1 MCDKSRKTQ
10 ICEGYAIILIAIEE
24 IMDTIT
30 RLLIQIPILLITL
43 TIHEFS
49 HGYVAYL
56 LGDDTAKRAGR
67 LTLNPI
73 SHIDPI
79 GLLMLF
85 IVRIGWAKPVP
96 VNPYN
101 FKNQKRDMAITAA
114 AGPASNFV
122 MAIILSIVFNL
133 LKAANPNILYSGSMP
148 TQFFIG
154 MLVYAILINLAL
166 GIFNLLP
173 IPPMDGSKILGGFL
187 SDEAYYKYTA
197 QERKGAQILMIV
209 FAISFVFR
217 LDLFGKVIMP
227 PLEFFLKL
235 LTGITF

>member
-1 MCDKSRKTQ
+1 MD
-10 ICEGYAIILIAIEE
+10 IIF
-24 IMDTIT
+24 
-30 RLLIQIPILLITL
+30 RLLIQIPILLATL

-101 FKNQKRDMAITAA
+101 FNNQKRDMAITAA
-114 AGPASNFV
+114 AGPAANFV
-122 MAIILSIVFNL
+122 MAIILSVFFNL
-133 LKAANPNILYSGSMP
+133 LKAANPNLLYSGSVMA
-148 TQFFIG
+148 QFFTG
-154 MLVYAILINLAL
+154 MLLYAILINLAL
-166 GIFNLLP
+166 GIFNLIP

-187 SDEAYYKYTA
+187 SDEAYYRYTA
-197 QERKGAQILMIV
+197 QERRGAQILMII

-217 LDLFGKVIMP
+217 LNIIGAIIMP
-227 PLEFFLKL
+227 PLNFFLRL
-235 LTGITF
+235 LTGITL

>member
-1 MCDKSRKTQ
+1 
-10 ICEGYAIILIAIEE
+10 
-24 IMDTIT
+24 MDTIY
-30 RLLIQIPILLITL
+30 RLIIQIPILLITL

-73 SHIDPI
+73 SHIDPF

-85 IVRIGWAKPVP
+85 IAHIGWAKPVP

-101 FKNQKRDMAITAA
+101 FVNQKRDMAITAA
-114 AGPASNFV
+114 AGPVSNFV
-122 MAIILSIVFNL
+122 MAIILSVVFNL
-133 LKAANPNILYSGSMP
+133 LKSANPNILYSGSLFS
-148 TQFFIG
+148 QFLTS

-166 GIFNLLP
+166 GIFNLIP

-197 QERKGAQILMIV
+197 QERKGAQLLMII

-217 LDLFGKVIMP
+217 LNLIGAIIMP
-227 PLEFFLKL
+227 PLHFFLKL
-235 LTGITF
+235 LTGITL

>member
-1 MCDKSRKTQ
+1 
-10 ICEGYAIILIAIEE
+10 
-24 IMDTIT
+24 MDTIY
-30 RLLIQIPILLITL
+30 RLIIQIPILLITL

-73 SHIDPI
+73 SHIDPF

-85 IVRIGWAKPVP
+85 IAHIGWAKPVP

-101 FKNQKRDMAITAA
+101 FVNQKRDMAITAA
-114 AGPASNFV
+114 AGPVSNFV
-122 MAIILSIVFNL
+122 MAIILSVVFNL
-133 LKAANPNILYSGSMP
+133 LKSANPNILYSGSLFS
-148 TQFFIG
+148 QFFTS

-166 GIFNLLP
+166 GIFNLIP

-197 QERKGAQILMIV
+197 QERKGAQLLMII
-209 FAISFVFR
+209 FAISFVFK
-217 LDLFGKVIMP
+217 LNLIGAIIMP
-227 PLEFFLKL
+227 PLYFFLKL
-235 LTGITF
+235 LTGITL

>member
-1 MCDKSRKTQ
+1 
-10 ICEGYAIILIAIEE
+10 
-24 IMDTIT
+24 MDTIT

-73 SHIDPI
+73 SHIDPV

-85 IVRIGWAKPVP
+85 IVHIGWAKPVP

-122 MAIILSIVFNL
+122 TAIILSIVYNL
-133 LKAANPNILYSGSMP
+133 LKTTNPIMDSIVV
-148 TQFFIG
+148 QFFFF
-154 MLVYAILINLAL
+154 MLQYAILINLAL
-166 GIFNLLP
+166 GIFNLIP

-197 QERKGAQILMIV
+197 QERKGAQILMII
-209 FAISFVFR
+209 FAISFVFK
-217 LDLFGKVIMP
+217 LNIIGAIIIP
-227 PLEFFLKL
+227 PLNFFLKL
-235 LTGITF
+235 LIGITL

>member
-1 MCDKSRKTQ
+1 MNT
-10 ICEGYAIILIAIEE
+10 ILQ
-24 IMDTIT
+24 
-30 RLLIQIPILLITL
+30 LLIQIPILLLTL

-56 LGDDTAKRAGR
+56 FGDDTAKRAGR

-85 IVRIGWAKPVP
+85 IVHIGWAKPVP

-101 FKNQKRDMAITAA
+101 FTNQKRDMAITAA
-114 AGPASNFV
+114 AGPVSNFV
-122 MAIILSIVFNL
+122 MAIILSVIFNL
-133 LKAANPNILYSGSMP
+133 LKTVNPDLLYSGSAIA
-148 TQFFIG
+148 QFFTS

-166 GIFNLLP
+166 GIFNLIP

-197 QERKGAQILMIV
+197 QERKGAQILMIIFVVSYV
-209 FAISFVFR
+209 FKLNLIGAI
-217 LDLFGKVIMP
+217 IMP
-227 PLEFFLKL
+227 PLNFFLKL
-235 LTGITF
+235 LTGITL

>member
-1 MCDKSRKTQ
+1 M
-10 ICEGYAIILIAIEE
+10 E
-24 IMDTIT
+24 TIT
-30 RLLIQIPILLITL
+30 RLIIQVPILLITL

-49 HGYVAYL
+49 HGLVAYY

-85 IVRIGWAKPVP
+85 IVHIGWAKPVP
-96 VNPYN
+96 INPYN
-101 FKNQKRDMAITAA
+101 FKDYKRDTAFTAA
-114 AGPASNFV
+114 AGPVSNFL
-122 MAIILSIVFNL
+122 MAIILSVVFAFI
-133 LKAANPNILYSGSMP
+133 KKANPDILYYGSAASR
-148 TQFFIG
+148 FLIS
-154 MLVYAILINLAL
+154 MLLYAILINLAL
-166 GIFNLLP
+166 GIFNLIP

-197 QERKGAQILMIV
+197 KEQQGARILMII
-209 FAISFVFR
+209 FAVSFVFK
-217 LDLFGKVIMP
+217 LNIIGSIIMP
-227 PLEFFLKL
+227 PLNFFMKL

>member
-1 MCDKSRKTQ
+1 
-10 ICEGYAIILIAIEE
+10 
-24 IMDTIT
+24 MDTIY
-30 RLLIQIPILLITL
+30 RLIIQIPILLITL

-73 SHIDPI
+73 SHIDPF

-85 IVRIGWAKPVP
+85 IAHIGWAKPVP

-101 FKNQKRDMAITAA
+101 FVNQKRDMAITAA
-114 AGPASNFV
+114 AGPVSNFV
-122 MAIILSIVFNL
+122 MAIILSVVFNL
-133 LKAANPNILYSGSMP
+133 LKSANPNILYSGSLFS
-148 TQFFIG
+148 QFLTS

-166 GIFNLLP
+166 GIFNLIP

-197 QERKGAQILMIV
+197 QERKGAQLLMII
-209 FAISFVFR
+209 FAISFVFK
-217 LDLFGKVIMP
+217 LNLIGAIIMP
-227 PLEFFLKL
+227 PLYFFLKL
-235 LTGITF
+235 LTGITL

>member
-1 MCDKSRKTQ
+1 MNT
-10 ICEGYAIILIAIEE
+10 ILQ
-24 IMDTIT
+24 
-30 RLLIQIPILLITL
+30 LLIQIPILLLTL

-49 HGYVAYL
+49 HGYVAYM

-114 AGPASNFV
+114 AGPVSNFV
-122 MAIILSIVFNL
+122 MAILLSIVFNL
-133 LKAANPNILYSGSMP
+133 LKAANPNLLFTGSVIS
-148 TQFFIG
+148 QFLLS

-166 GIFNLLP
+166 GIFNLIP

-187 SDEAYYKYTA
+187 SDEAYNKYTA
-197 QERKGAQILMIV
+197 QERKGAQVLMIL
-209 FAISFVFR
+209 FAVSFIFK
-217 LDLFGKVIMP
+217 LDIFGKVIMP

-235 LTGITF
+235 LTGITL